1 MTPDTT
7 RDTTAAA
14 PDAAVEAAAYIVTI
28 TEAAKLL
35 ELSVRTV
42 QRRLDAGEWEAVT
55 MAGKRCVKLPAD
67 ALPAGV
73 TPDVSLGMTHDTL
86 SPFDSTLARD
96 VSHDRQ
102 GDSGRD
108 STALARLPADER
120 GAALIAAIVRET
132 LNQAEE
138 RKTAPD
144 ATQAAAKLLL
154 TLAECQTLTG
164 LSRAT
169 LREAIEAKRLKGAL
183 IGRAWR
189 VRRGDVE
196 DYLKKLF

>member
-1 MTPDTT
+1 MSDPINE
-7 RDTTAAA
+7 AAA
-14 PDAAVEAAAYIVTI
+14 PDAAAYIVTI
-28 TEAAKLL
+28 TEAARLL
-35 ELSVRTV
+35 EVSVRTV

-55 MAGKRCVKLPAD
+55 MAGKRCVKLPTD
-67 ALPAGV
+67 ALPPGV
-73 TPDVSLGMTHDTL
+73 TPDVSHGATHDTL

-108 STALARLPADER
+108 STALARLPADGR

-138 RKTAPD
+138 RKAAPD
-144 ATQAAAKLLL
+144 AAQCAAKLLL
-154 TLAECQTLTG
+154 TMAECQTLTG

-169 LREAIEAKRLKGAL
+169 LRQAIEAKQLKAKL

-189 VRRGDVE
+189 VKRADLEKYIGG
-196 DYLKKLF
+196 L

>member
-1 MTPDTT
+1 MTLGATHDTP
-7 RDTTAAA
+7 AAA
-14 PDAAVEAAAYIVTI
+14 PDETVEAAAYIVTI
-28 TEAAKLL
+28 TEAARLL

-86 SPFDSTLARD
+86 SPFDSTLTPDATR
-96 VSHDRQ
+96 DRQ
-102 GDSGRD
+102 GD
-108 STALARLPADER
+108 STALARLPADGR
-120 GAALIAAIVRET
+120 GVALIAAIVRET
-132 LNQAEE
+132 LEQAEE

-164 LSRAT
+164 LSRAV

-189 VRRGDVE
+189 VRRADVE